1 MTYME
6 RSVISF
12 VGKTVFDK
20 KSKSGYGYVF
30 LPELQ
35 LLASDELSTFQLVV
49 VYLVENVKELLR
61 AHEGITHEVYLDNE
75 NSTVV
80 PQEVVDAML
89 PYYSK
94 KAYGNPTLTHKPGWE
109 AFEAIMESQ
118 QKIAKYLGAKI
129 LEELTFTP
137 SETEANNLALMGAAF
152 ANKARGKKILISEI
166 EPINVLSVTE
176 LLQKYGFTTTK
187 VAVNTEGT
195 VDLEKLKEA
204 VDNETVLVSIS
215 HVNNEIGTIQ
225 PIKEALAIVKDK
237 NPLTIFHTECSDA
250 YARIPFDVQALK
262 VDMATISSYKI
273 LGPRGI
279 GALYIREGVNVE
291 KILEGQ
297 IGTQKLWPGV
307 ENTPLIVGFT
317 KASELAF
324 TNFEANVARMRSLR
338 DRLVDGIFKELTDVK
353 FNGTRGE
360 QRSPDNANISFLRA
374 EGEALTIELSLKG
387 VYVSS
392 GSACSR
398 RLLQPSHVLVAI
410 GRRFSEAH
418 GSILMKTTRYM
429 TEEDIDYV
437 LEVLPTA
444 VNRIRGIVGNTG
456 VD

>member
-1 MTYME
+1 M
-6 RSVISF
+6 
-12 VGKTVFDK
+12 
-20 KSKSGYGYVF
+20 
-30 LPELQ
+30 
-35 LLASDELSTFQLVV
+35 
-49 VYLVENVKELLR
+49 VENVRELLR

-75 NSTVV
+75 NSTMV

-89 PYYSK
+89 PYYAK
-94 KAYGNPTLTHKPGWE
+94 RAYGNPTLTHKPGWE
-109 AFEAIMESQ
+109 AFEVVMESE
-118 QKIAKYLGAKI
+118 QKIANSLGAKV

-137 SETEANNLALMGAAF
+137 SETEANNLGLMGAAF
-152 ANKARGKKILISEI
+152 ANKARGKKIVISEI
-166 EPINVLSVTE
+166 EPINVLSVTD

-187 VAVNTEGT
+187 VPVNTDGL
-195 VDLEKLKEA
+195 VNLEKLKEA
-204 VDNETVLVSIS
+204 VDRETVLVSIH

-225 PIKEALAIVKDK
+225 PIKDACAIVKDK
-237 NPLTIFHTECSDA
+237 NPLTIFHTDCADA
-250 YARIPFDVQALK
+250 YGRIPVNVQNLA

-297 IGTQKLWPGV
+297 IGTQKLWPGI
-307 ENTPLIVGFT
+307 ENTPVIVGFT

-324 TNFEANVARMRSLR
+324 TNFDANVTRMRTLR

-353 FNGTRGE
+353 FNGTRGDK
-360 QRSPDNANISFLRA
+360 RSPDNANISFLRA

-418 GSILMKTTRYM
+418 GSILMKSTRYM